1 MADREN
7 QDRICGLFDA
17 VQSQIA
23 RPATGDDQLSQA
35 MLDRTSHHR
44 VSPQDLNSLG
54 DQTDGLGRRRR
65 VGLQKKIRESF
76 EIGKCTFGI
85 DQRRQDLAFG
95 LAGFLPATRAA
106 R

>member
-7 QDRICGLFDA
+7 QNRIRSLFDA
-17 VQSQIA
+17 VQRQIP
-23 RPATGDDQLSQA
+23 RPAAGDDQLSQA
-35 MLDRTSHHR
+35 MLDRTTHHR
-44 VSPQDLNSLG
+44 VSPQDVNSLG
-54 DQTDGLGRRRR
+54 DQTDGLGSCRRI
-65 VGLQKKIRESF
+65 GLQKKIRESF

>member
-7 QDRICGLFDA
+7 QNRICGLFDA
-17 VQSQIA
+17 VQGQIP
-23 RPATGDDQLSQA
+23 RPAAGDDQLSQA
-35 MLDRTSHHR
+35 MLDRTTHHR

-54 DQTDGLGRRRR
+54 DQTDGLGRCRR

-76 EIGKCTFGI
+76 EIGECTFGI

-95 LAGFLPATRAA
+95 LASFLPATRAA